1 MNRLLK
7 KFKNNF
13 KEINEYY
20 NFLVNKTKKY
30 EYVGIINE
38 WVIDN
43 FYLLVEHK
51 NNIKFDI
58 HNVKKNK
65 KSINKMYPILKDIAS
80 KYNYN
85 INFKILCEEL
95 NNYQKKH
102 EDVYFN
108 YFDLSYVITT
118 LVFVYS
124 KISSSSFQ

>member
-58 HNVKKNK
+58 HN
-65 KSINKMYPILKDIAS
+65 I
-80 KYNYN
+80 
-85 INFKILCEEL
+85 
-95 NNYQKKH
+95 KKH
-102 EDVYFN
+102 QKDAYPN
-108 YFDLSYVITT
+108 GRLSKLPRTDAGRFHNNKLLIGKHAIIY
-118 LVFVYS
+118 
-124 KISSSSFQ
+124 KQNGGK